1 VFLSVKKEVFNVRS
15 FYSPPVDDI
24 PDLSLRDDL
33 CRLAR
38 FGANLADA
46 YSCFIFL
53 PHDALSEIDPD
64 SRSMRTKGDDLIM
77 LGHHTLSSDVLIEQ
91 PIPPG
96 YGLIGWVASNHRS
109 IHVSPFDR
117 DSRTLG
123 VYSEDQQLKSFIGI
137 PIILSSA
144 SLGEKRTS
152 GVIACDSKKAYAF
165 SKIQGKL
172 LEELSWEVSTV
183 VRLYRKVAKAAS
195 RDSSWD
201 KFLSQGREL
210 VHVLGANSVEVIRL
224 KLRNFSQLESRL
236 GTSGA
241 TSLISQVHRLIEQ
254 TVPPHFPMYRTPT
267 GDLILCVDNMMSSY
281 FENKIHA
288 LCEHI
293 SQAGRTSKGLKPL
306 YSVSRRSPG
315 KSSVVDLEAM
325 VADTAD
331 ASDEPIIGKGAY
343 G

>member
-1 VFLSVKKEVFNVRS
+1 MRS
-15 FYSPPVDDI
+15 FYVPPVDDI

-46 YSCFIFL
+46 FSCFIFL
-53 PHDALSEIDPD
+53 PHDALQAIDPD
-64 SRSMRTKGDDLIM
+64 SRSIRTTGDDLVLM
-77 LGHHTLSSDVLIEQ
+77 GHHTLSSDILIEQ

-137 PIILSSA
+137 PIILSS
-144 SLGEKRTS
+144 SSTGEKRTS

-183 VRLYRKVAKAAS
+183 VRLYRKVAKASS
-195 RDSSWD
+195 RDSSWER
-201 KFLSQGREL
+201 FIHQGREL
-210 VHVLGANSVEVIRL
+210 AHALGASAIEVVRL
-224 KLRNFSQLESRL
+224 RLRNFGELESRL
-236 GTSGA
+236 GTAGA
-241 TSLISQVHRLIEQ
+241 IGLISQVHRLIEQ

-267 GDLILCVDNMMSSY
+267 GDLILCVDNMMSGY

-293 SQAGRTSKGLKPL
+293 SSAGRTSKGLKPI
-306 YSVSRRSPG
+306 YTVTRKGAGR
-315 KSSVVDLEAM
+315 SSVVDLEAM
-325 VADTAD
+325 VADTAG
-331 ASDEPIIGKGAY
+331 ASDEPISGKGAY